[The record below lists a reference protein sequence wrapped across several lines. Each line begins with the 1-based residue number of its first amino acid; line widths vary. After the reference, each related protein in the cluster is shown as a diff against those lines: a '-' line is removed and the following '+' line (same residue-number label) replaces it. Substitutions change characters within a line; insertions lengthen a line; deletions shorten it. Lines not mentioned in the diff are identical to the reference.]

1 MKRMTV
7 YAPEGML
14 GYGFPATS
22 LEEAMKH
29 EPQVIAVDAGSTDPG
44 PYYLGA
50 GTAFVSREM
59 VKRDLSLILPAARKQ
74 GVPFIVGSAG
84 GAGGEPHLQW
94 TLDIVKEVAKENN
107 LHFRM
112 AIIHGEIEKAYVRR
126 KLAEGRILSYESGK
140 PLTEKDVKD
149 SIRIVGQMGVE
160 PLIHA
165 LEAGAEVIVAGRAYD
180 ACLIAAFPIM
190 HGFDEGLAM
199 HMGKILECGALI
211 AVPRESDGALGII
224 AEDHFLIFPA
234 DINKTTNVGLVSAH
248 TLYEKSNPVTLGAPG
263 GAIELQK
270 TTFEQHDNR
279 TVKVSG
285 SKFNRIK
292 PYTVKLEG
300 VKKVG
305 YRNVCIAGTHD
316 PLMIKHMDE
325 VIDFVKKKLKRDLA
339 GRISE
344 DDYQVIFHLYG
355 KDGVMGALEPQKEV
369 TSHELGIIIETVA
382 KTQAMANTVAALARS
397 ASLHCQ
403 YEGRVA
409 TGGNLALMFSPAE
422 FPAPEVYEFNVYHL
436 MQVDDPCE
444 PFPMKMVEV

>member
-14 GYGFPATS
+14 GYGFPTTS

-140 PLTEKDVKD
+140 PLTEKDIED

-160 PLIHA
+160 PLIRA

-263 GAIELQK
+263 GAIELQE
-270 TTFEQHDNR
+270 TTFEQYDNR